1 MKNFEKYKDYLLRAI
16 ALCNSDKLLE
26 LAGID
31 PTADYETSDFY
42 TIKKSLVEQKRNMN
56 HEKDQ

>member
-42 TIKKSLVEQKRNMN
+42 TIKKSLVE
-56 HEKDQ
+56 